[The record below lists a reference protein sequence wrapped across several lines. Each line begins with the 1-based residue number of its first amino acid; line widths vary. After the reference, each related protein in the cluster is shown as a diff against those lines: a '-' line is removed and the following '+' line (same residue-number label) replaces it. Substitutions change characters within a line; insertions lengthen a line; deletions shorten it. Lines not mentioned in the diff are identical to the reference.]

1 MELSVVSGVDT
12 KRSGTQKLLC
22 SGTGLNP
29 VITWNPAAMNNSHG
43 GRTMEA
49 DGRVKVFS
57 EITVPQ
63 QDWNNGNTFTCQVMD
78 SHNKSVQENTS
89 ICTGILII
97 DYIS

>member
-12 KRSGTQKLLC
+12 KGSGTQKLLC

-29 VITWNPAAMNNSHG
+29 VITWTPAAMNNVRG
-43 GRTMEA
+43 GKTMEA

-78 SHNKSVQENTS
+78 SLNKSVQKNTS
-89 ICTGILII
+89 ICSGILITV
-97 DYIS
+97 YMS